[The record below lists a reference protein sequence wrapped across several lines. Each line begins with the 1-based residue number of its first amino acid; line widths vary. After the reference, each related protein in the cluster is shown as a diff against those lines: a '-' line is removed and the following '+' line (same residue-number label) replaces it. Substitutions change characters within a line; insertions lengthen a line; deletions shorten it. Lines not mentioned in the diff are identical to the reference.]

1 MTTILVILLIVSLT
15 MFLRE
20 RRIRK
25 FQVKDWSI
33 AYADL
38 WSEYQFTASVLS
50 EITSIDIRD

>member
-1 MTTILVILLIVSLT
+1 MTSILVIMLIVSLAL
-15 MFLRE
+15 FWRE

-38 WSEYQFTASVLS
+38 WSEYQFTALTLQ
-50 EITSIDIRD
+50 EITGIDIRE

>member
-1 MTTILVILLIVSLT
+1 MTTILIILLIVSLAL
-15 MFLRE
+15 FLRE

-38 WSEYQFTASVLS
+38 WSEYQFATSVLS
-50 EITSIDIRD
+50 EITDIDIL

>member
-1 MTTILVILLIVSLT
+1 MTSILIILLIVSIAL
-15 MFLRE
+15 FLRE

-38 WSEYQFTASVLS
+38 WQEYQFTALTLT
-50 EITSIDIRD
+50 EITGIDIRE

>member
-1 MTTILVILLIVSLT
+1 MTTILVILLIVSIAL
-15 MFLRE
+15 FLRE

-38 WSEYQFTASVLS
+38 WQEYQFTTLTLT
-50 EITSIDIRD
+50 EITGIDIRE

>member
-1 MTTILVILLIVSLT
+1 MTSILIILLIVSIAL
-15 MFLRE
+15 FLRE

-38 WSEYQFTASVLS
+38 WSEYQFTTSVLS
-50 EITSIDIRD
+50 EITSIDIRE